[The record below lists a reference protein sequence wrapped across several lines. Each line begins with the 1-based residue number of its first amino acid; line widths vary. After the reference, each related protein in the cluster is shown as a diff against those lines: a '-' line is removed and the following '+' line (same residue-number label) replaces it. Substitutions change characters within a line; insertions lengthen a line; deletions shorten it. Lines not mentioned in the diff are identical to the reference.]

1 MNIYWIWLSRIKYVG
16 PVLQKRLLA
25 EFGSPQEV
33 YLAPLDKLEKVPHL
47 NKRAIESILSTRDLT
62 EANNILQRCNQ
73 KDIHLL
79 TFSDPLYP
87 QYAKHL
93 PESPI
98 LFYFKGH
105 LKEIK
110 HAIGIVGSRRCT
122 AYGRKIAEEIG
133 VELAQHGISLVSGF
147 AKGIDS
153 YTQAACIN
161 HGGYSALFLAGGVD
175 ICYPIEQQSL
185 YFKTLEHGG
194 VFLSQFPP
202 GTKPHPKQFLRR
214 NAFISAWSIELVV
227 VEASEQ
233 SGALWTA
240 DFAKKQGKQV
250 YAVPHPISSLE
261 GKGCNL
267 LLTKGAKPYLGWQS
281 LTPLLNKYENHIN
294 STTYQS
300 FRSHPSDHYK
310 LSYINIQTIT

>member
-1 MNIYWIWLSRIKYVG
+1 MIFSNVAIKRIYIFSLLSD
-16 PVLQKRLLA
+16 
-25 EFGSPQEV
+25 S
-33 YLAPLDKLEKVPHL
+33 
-47 NKRAIESILSTRDLT
+47 
-62 EANNILQRCNQ
+62 
-73 KDIHLL
+73 
-79 TFSDPLYP
+79 LYP

-110 HAIGIVGSRRCT
+110 HAIGVVGSRRCT

-133 VELAQHGISLVSGF
+133 MELAQHRIPLVSGF

-161 HGGYSALFLAGGVD
+161 HGGYTALFLAGGVD
-175 ICYPIEQQSL
+175 ICYPLEQQSL
-185 YFKTLEHGG
+185 YFKTLENGG

-214 NAFISAWSIELVV
+214 NAFISAWSTELIV
-227 VEASEQ
+227 VEASEK

-240 DFAKKQGKQV
+240 DFAKNQGKQV
-250 YAVPHPISSLE
+250 YAVPHHI
-261 GKGCNL
+261 
-267 LLTKGAKPYLGWQS
+267 T
-281 LTPLLNKYENHIN
+281 TPLKNLYRIN
-294 STTYQS
+294 STQVLRIPIRLLTAPIRRFY
-300 FRSHPSDHYK
+300 FRLIES
-310 LSYINIQTIT
+310 L